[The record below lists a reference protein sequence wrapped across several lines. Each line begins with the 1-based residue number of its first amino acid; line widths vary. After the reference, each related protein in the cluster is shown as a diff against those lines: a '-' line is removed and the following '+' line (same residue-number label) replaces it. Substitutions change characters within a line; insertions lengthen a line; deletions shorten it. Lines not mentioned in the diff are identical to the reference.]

1 MRRTSATA
9 RSGLDEGGFT
19 LIELLV
25 VLAIIGV
32 LLSIA
37 VPAYLHF
44 SDRARQTAAAAD
56 VREATYAA
64 ETFFSDNQT
73 YGGISAAQLKLIDAG
88 VSPDLQTVEAVNGGQ
103 GYCISAKVGTWW
115 AHVDGPGGQVA
126 RDETADS
133 CP

>member
-1 MRRTSATA
+1 MRRAFA
-9 RSGLDEGGFT
+9 DERGFT

-32 LLSIA
+32 LLAIA

-56 VREATYAA
+56 VREATYSA
-64 ETFFSDNQT
+64 EAFYSDNKT
-73 YGGISAAQLKLIDAG
+73 YSGISAAQLKLIDAG
-88 VSPDLQTVEAVNGGQ
+88 LSSDLQTVEAENGGQ
-103 GYCISAKVGTWW
+103 GYCISAQVRGSW
-115 AHVDGPGGQVA
+115 AHVEGPGGQVA
-126 RDETADS
+126 GNETTDS

>member
-1 MRRTSATA
+1 MWPESATPEPVQ
-9 RSGLDEGGFT
+9 DEHGFT

-32 LLSIA
+32 LLAIA

-44 SDRARQTAAAAD
+44 TERARQSAAAAD

-73 YGGISAAQLKLIDAG
+73 YNGISAPQLKLIDSG
-88 VSPDLQTVEAVNGGQ
+88 LSPDLRTVKAENGGV
-103 GYCISAKVGTWW
+103 GYCISADVGSWW
-115 AHVDGPGGQVA
+115 AHVDGPGGQVVTN
-126 RDETADS
+126 ETADN